1 MSSIIGIDSTVFI
14 IVTGIVIAICIA
26 AGLVITKIRA
36 DKRAR
41 LRALIEDPYHI
52 PLHVQKVL
60 VNTTGVSP
68 KQAIHTSPPHPA
80 AIDCI
85 EGMTDLSESLAALA
99 KKYSLDEIT
108 LATADGL
115 VLASSQSSPSADAI
129 AGYCGAY
136 NENPEARVPGIM
148 LFGMVHKGSDLIGI
162 AKMRGQALLEPGPE
176 FICETK
182 DILNT
187 WI

>member
-1 MSSIIGIDSTVFI
+1 MSIVFGIDSTVFI

-26 AGLVITKIRA
+26 AGLVIKKIRA
-36 DKRAR
+36 DARAR
-41 LRALIEDPYHI
+41 LRALIEDPCHI

-60 VNTTGVSP
+60 VDTTGVSP
-68 KQAIHTSPPHPA
+68 KQPIYTSPPHPA

-85 EGMTDLSESLAALA
+85 EGMKDLSESLAALA
-99 KKYSLDEIT
+99 KKYSLGEIT

-115 VLASSQSSPSADAI
+115 LLASSHSSPSADDI
-129 AGYCGAY
+129 AEYCGMF
-136 NENPEARVPGIM
+136 NENPQARIPGIM
-148 LFGMVHKGSDLIGI
+148 LFGIEHKGSDLIGI
-162 AKMRGQALLEPGPE
+162 AKMRGLALLEPGPE